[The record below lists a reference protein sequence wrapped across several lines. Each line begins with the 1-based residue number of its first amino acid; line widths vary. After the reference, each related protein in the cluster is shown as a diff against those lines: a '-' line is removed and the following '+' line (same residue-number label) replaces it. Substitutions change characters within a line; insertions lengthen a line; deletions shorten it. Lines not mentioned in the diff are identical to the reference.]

1 MTVQDPSHQ
10 VSAECHQEIC
20 TEHHWQISSFT
31 PLFILILTHLYRQRS
46 NKWWTT
52 GNDWLFRWRT
62 TCCKPTNNLSLTFLI
77 VIMVLSIIAYSTQIQ
92 ESRRW
97 RHRGY
102 NRTTFA
108 IM

>member
-1 MTVQDPSHQ
+1 
-10 VSAECHQEIC
+10 
-20 TEHHWQISSFT
+20 
-31 PLFILILTHLYRQRS
+31 
-46 NKWWTT
+46 
-52 GNDWLFRWRT
+52 
-62 TCCKPTNNLSLTFLI
+62 
-77 VIMVLSIIAYSTQIQ
+77 MVLSIIAYSTQIQ